1 LLLIII
7 GIVVTIKSGI
17 KVFSRREFFSLVC
30 TVVAAAALS
39 DSALAASGSDRSS
52 DGHSENHIENHT
64 ETEHTET
71 EHNQGGDSDN
81 GENGENDSGNAG
93 ESESGSSDQG
103 ASDSLKS
110 GSSKGVSTTQ
120 DEARAAVK
128 SGKAASLPLVL
139 AFMENHFPGEV
150 LDVKLLQNPK
160 GYVYEVK
167 YLAESSLLQ
176 VVTLDAKTL
185 KTL

>member
-1 LLLIII
+1 
-7 GIVVTIKSGI
+7 
-17 KVFSRREFFSLVC
+17 VFSRRQFLSLVC
-30 TVVAAAALS
+30 TVVAAAALP
-39 DSALAASGSDRSS
+39 DSALAGSSDDGGGSD
-52 DGHSENHIENHT
+52 GNT
-64 ETEHTET
+64 KTEHTR
-71 EHNQGGDSDN
+71 NNDNNDNDDNKGGDSD
-81 GENGENDSGNAG
+81 DG
-93 ESESGSSDQG
+93 ESGSDDDREDEGESGSSNQG
-103 ASDSLKS
+103 SSNQTSKS

-139 AFMENHFPGEV
+139 AFMSINFPGEV
-150 LDVKLLQNPK
+150 LDVKLLQNQK

-167 YLAESSLLQ
+167 YLAKSTLLQ

>member
-1 LLLIII
+1 
-7 GIVVTIKSGI
+7 
-17 KVFSRREFFSLVC
+17 VFSRRQFFSLVC
-30 TVVAAAALS
+30 TVVAAAALP
-39 DSALAASGSDRSS
+39 DSALADRGSGER
-52 DGHSENHIENHT
+52 T

-71 EHNQGGDSDN
+71 ERTETEHNEGGDSDN
-81 GENGENDSGNAG
+81 GENDSDN
-93 ESESGSSDQG
+93 ESESGSSNQG
-103 ASDSLKS
+103 TSSATQTVKS

-139 AFMENHFPGEV
+139 AFMSINFPGEV
-150 LDVKLLQNPK
+150 LDVKLLQNQK
-160 GYVYEVK
+160 GFVYEVK
-167 YLAESSLLQ
+167 YLAKSTNLQ